1 MARGWRTIYRTPTRI
16 QGGPVIIPAEHYKQI
31 IEVLPIL
38 CVDVIVRNTCDEY
51 LLIKRA
57 NEPRKGE
64 WWVIGGRL
72 LKGETLEQAVV
83 RKVWEET
90 RLKVEAGQPI
100 GYYEDASQVNPF
112 GLAEPLHA
120 VSVVF
125 STIVADNQPVKLD
138 DQSLDWKYAKEL
150 PADFRIKSLDNGQP
164 IQQS

>member
-1 MARGWRTIYRTPTRI
+1 M
-16 QGGPVIIPAEHYKQI
+16 IIPTQQYQQI

-38 CVDVIVRNTCDEY
+38 CVDVVIKNSQDEY
-51 LLIKRA
+51 LLIKRD

-90 RLKVEAGQPI
+90 GLNVEAVQPI
-100 GYYEDASQVNPF
+100 GYYEAVSQENPF
-112 GLAEPLHA
+112 GQVSRLHA

-125 STIVADNQPVKLD
+125 STVIDGNQQIKLD
-138 DQSLDWKYAKEL
+138 DQSTDWKYAKEL
-150 PADFRIKSLDNGQP
+150 PANFQIKSFV
-164 IQQS
+164 